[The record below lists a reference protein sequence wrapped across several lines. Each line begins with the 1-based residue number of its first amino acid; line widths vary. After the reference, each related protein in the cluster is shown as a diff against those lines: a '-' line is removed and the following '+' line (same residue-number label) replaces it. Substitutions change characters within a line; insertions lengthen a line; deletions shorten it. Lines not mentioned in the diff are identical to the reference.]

1 MIIKYLISDN
11 DIDNFVLLSLIIS
24 LCRMIIPLFTTFA
37 NGVKAK
43 VNGEGVHRC
52 WVSGR
57 VLPRVGNLDM
67 INDDHN

>member
-1 MIIKYLISDN
+1 
-11 DIDNFVLLSLIIS
+11 
-24 LCRMIIPLFTTFA
+24 MIIPLFTTFA

-67 INDDHN
+67 INDDHNTTGCEDFVDDRK

>member
-1 MIIKYLISDN
+1 MISDDYIEN
-11 DIDNFVLLSLIIS
+11 LVYYHLLYIHT

-43 VNGEGVHRC
+43 VNGEGVHCC

-57 VLPRVGNLDM
+57 VLPRVRNLDM
-67 INDDHN
+67 INDDLN